1 MMCLGLVMCA
11 TACIVASFATEVWH
25 LILTQGVAYGAGTSL
40 MYVPTL
46 SYMNEWFV
54 ARRGL
59 AYGIMFGGTGLSGLV
74 LPLLFE
80 KLLGTVGF
88 ANTLRIWAAVL
99 VGLTAPAIYFL
110 IKGRIPL
117 YKIAAVQKYNFSYF
131 KNRIFLC
138 IAFSNLAQGLGYF
151 IPGIYLPS
159 FASDLSMTSLQSTV
173 VLSLMNLMSVFGQV
187 GLGHL
192 ADRAG
197 STQPLFW
204 STFLGAFSVCLLWGF
219 SKTFSSLVVF
229 SITYGL
235 SAGGYSVLL
244 SRFGLEIAPEDSNAQ
259 LSMYGIFAFER
270 GIGNILAGPIS
281 VAFLKNTLNTSHY
294 ALSKYEGM
302 IIFTSIT
309 MALSSLAAFGT
320 LAGPNNESES
330 SDSGK

>member
-1 MMCLGLVMCA
+1 
-11 TACIVASFATEVWH
+11 
-25 LILTQGVAYGAGTSL
+25 

-54 ARRGL
+54 VRRGL
-59 AYGIMFGGTGLSGLV
+59 AYGIMFGGTGISGLV

-80 KLLGTVGF
+80 KLLSTLGF
-88 ANTLRIWAAVL
+88 ANTLRIWAGVL
-99 VGLTAPAIYFL
+99 VALTAPAIYFL
-110 IKGRIPL
+110 IKGRLPL
-117 YKIAAVQKYNFSYF
+117 YKIPSVQGYDFSYV
-131 KNRIFLC
+131 KKRLFLC

-151 IPGIYLPS
+151 IPGIYLPT
-159 FASDLSMTSLQSTV
+159 FASDLSMTSLQSTI
-173 VLSLMNLMSVFGQV
+173 VLSLFNLMSVFGQV
-187 GLGHL
+187 VLGHL
-192 ADRAG
+192 SDRVG

-219 SKTFSSLVVF
+219 SKTFISLVLF
-229 SITYGL
+229 SVTYGL

-281 VAFLKNTLNTSHY
+281 IALLKNGINTTQF
-294 ALSKYEGM
+294 ALSKYQGL

-309 MALSSLAAFGT
+309 MALSSLAAFGN
-320 LAGPNNESES
+320 LAGTKIEEASSENCEERKPPP
-330 SDSGK
+330 DY